1 MKEDTTEKYSKK
13 RSRFGMITPILDT
26 FLYVFRAKH
35 LQVFGLQVDKINPK
49 TVSSMPEAYT
59 HIVRIRDVKSLVM
72 ISGQTATNINGDV
85 VGVGDIEK
93 QLEQVFKNLKA
104 NLDVV
109 GASFTDVI
117 KVTIYMLDIDS
128 GMAALGR
135 VRKKYFGAEKPW
147 ASTLVEIKRL
157 ARPEF
162 LVEIEAIA
170 AVE

>member
-1 MKEDTTEKYSKK
+1 MK
-13 RSRFGMITPILDT
+13 
-26 FLYVFRAKH
+26 
-35 LQVFGLQVDKINPK
+35 VDKINPE
-49 TVSSMPEAYT
+49 TVYSMPEAYT
-59 HIVRIRDVKSLVM
+59 HIVQVRDVKNLVM
-72 ISGQTATNINGDV
+72 ISGQTATNVNGDV

-104 NLDVV
+104 NLETV
-109 GASFTDVI
+109 GASFKDVI
-117 KVTIYMLDIDS
+117 KVTIYILDIDG
-128 GMAALGR
+128 GMEALGR
-135 VRKKYFGAEKPW
+135 VRKKYFGTEKPW